1 MDSILELERQE
12 SKAIKE
18 ALGAPGNKEL
28 FQANAAQIF
37 DDCFN
42 LLLSQSAKVEAFN
55 LLKSLSDPNNQ
66 QAEALNIVFNA
77 VLAVCT
83 QVFHANIR
91 GAEEL
96 APILEELGV
105 PRSKQAEVQ
114 QVFAASYLKKVDQM
128 QNVYDDE
135 QASMT

>member
-18 ALGAPGNKEL
+18 ALGEPGNKEL

-42 LLLSQSAKVEAFN
+42 LLLSQSAKVDAFN

-83 QVFHANIR
+83 QIFCANIR

-105 PRSKQAEVQ
+105 PRSK
-114 QVFAASYLKKVDQM
+114 
-128 QNVYDDE
+128 
-135 QASMT
+135 